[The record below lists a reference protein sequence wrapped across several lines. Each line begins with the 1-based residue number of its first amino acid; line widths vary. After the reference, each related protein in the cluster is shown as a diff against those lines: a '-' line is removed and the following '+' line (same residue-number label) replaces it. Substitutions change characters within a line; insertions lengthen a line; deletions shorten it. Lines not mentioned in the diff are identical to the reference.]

1 MLTTNPSPA
10 PVIAIDGPTASGKG
24 TVARRVAAELGWQ
37 VLDSGALYRLAAW
50 LVIDRNLD
58 ANDIERVS
66 DAARRMEISFEADRI
81 TLAGNDITDEIR
93 QEHVGDLASRL
104 AQAPMLRE
112 ALLDRQR
119 AFRTLPGLVADGRD
133 MGTVVFT
140 DAPLKIFLIA
150 DVVARA
156 HRRVQ
161 QLQARGEKADYT
173 EVLEDLMSRDQ
184 RDIKRAAAP
193 LKPAQDAVQIDS
205 SDLTVEQTVAKVMD
219 LWRQR
224 KSSALKAL

>member
-1 MLTTNPSPA
+1 MVATQSVDV

-24 TVARRVAAELGWQ
+24 TVARRVADELGWR

-58 ANDIERVS
+58 AGDIERVS
-66 DAARRMEISFEADRI
+66 EAARRMDIRFEADRI
-81 TLAGNDITDEIR
+81 TLEGHDITDAIR

-104 AQAPMLRE
+104 AQAPMLRD

-119 AFRTLPGLVADGRD
+119 AFRSPPGLVADGRD

-150 DVVARA
+150 DVAARA
-156 HRRVQ
+156 RRRVQ
-161 QLQARGEKADYT
+161 QLQARGQTADYA
-173 EVLEDLMSRDQ
+173 EVLEDLMARDQ
-184 RDIKRAAAP
+184 RDFKRLAAP
-193 LKPAQDAVQIDS
+193 LKPADDAVQIDS
-205 SDLTVEQTVAKVMD
+205 SGLSVEQTVAKVLS
-219 LWRQR
+219 LWRQQGLE
-224 KSSALKAL
+224 S

>member
-1 MLTTNPSPA
+1 MSTASSVQA
-10 PVIAIDGPTASGKG
+10 PLIAIDGPTASGKG
-24 TVARRVAAELGWQ
+24 TVARRVAAELGWR

-50 LVIDRNLD
+50 LVIDRNFD

-66 DAARRMEISFEADRI
+66 DAARRMDISFEGDRI
-81 TLAGNDITDEIR
+81 TLEGDDITDEIR

-104 AQAPMLRE
+104 AQAPMLRD

-119 AFRTLPGLVADGRD
+119 AFRCPPGLVADGRD
-133 MGTVVFT
+133 MGTVVFA

-156 HRRVQ
+156 RRRVQ
-161 QLQARGEKADYT
+161 QLQARGEKADYA
-173 EVLEDLMSRDQ
+173 EVLEDLMARDQ
-184 RDIKRAAAP
+184 RDIKRSAAP
-193 LKPAQDAVQIDS
+193 LRPADDAVQIDS
-205 SDLTVEQTVAKVMD
+205 SDLSVEQTVAKVME

-224 KSSALKAL
+224 EH

>member
-1 MLTTNPSPA
+1 MLTTQPTQA

-24 TVARRVAAELGWQ
+24 TVARRVAEELGWR

-50 LVIDRNLD
+50 LVIDRNFD

-66 DAARRMEISFEADRI
+66 DAARRMDISFEGDRI
-81 TLAGNDITDEIR
+81 TLAGDDITDEIR

-119 AFRTLPGLVADGRD
+119 AFRCPPGLVADGRD

-156 HRRVQ
+156 RRRVE
-161 QLQARGEKADYT
+161 QLQGRGERADYA
-173 EVLEDLMSRDQ
+173 EVLEDLMARDQ
-184 RDIKRAAAP
+184 RDIKRSVAP
-193 LKPAQDAVQIDS
+193 LKPADDAVQIDS
-205 SDLTVEQTVAKVMD
+205 SDLSVEQTVAKVMG

-224 KSSALKAL
+224 EH

>member
-1 MLTTNPSPA
+1 MSTAPSVQA
-10 PVIAIDGPTASGKG
+10 PLIAIDGPTASGKG
-24 TVARRVAAELGWQ
+24 TVARRVAAELGWR

-50 LVIDRNLD
+50 LVIDRNFD

-66 DAARRMEISFEADRI
+66 DAARRMDISFEGDRI
-81 TLAGNDITDEIR
+81 TLEGDDITDEIR

-119 AFRTLPGLVADGRD
+119 AFRCPPGLVADGRD
-133 MGTVVFT
+133 MGTVVFA

-156 HRRVQ
+156 RRRVQ
-161 QLQARGEKADYT
+161 QLQDRGEKADYA
-173 EVLEDLMSRDQ
+173 EVLEDLMARDQ
-184 RDIKRAAAP
+184 RDIKRSAAP
-193 LKPAQDAVQIDS
+193 LRPADDAVQIDS
-205 SDLTVEQTVAKVMD
+205 SDLSVEQTVAKVME

-224 KSSALKAL
+224 EH